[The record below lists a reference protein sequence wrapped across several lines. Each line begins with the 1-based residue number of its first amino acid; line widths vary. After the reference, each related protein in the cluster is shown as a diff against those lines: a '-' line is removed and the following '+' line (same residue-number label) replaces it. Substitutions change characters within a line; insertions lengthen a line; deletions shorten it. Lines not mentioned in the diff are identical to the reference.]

1 MYCYI
6 TVFTLTVDW
15 RISFQ
20 EPNNE
25 CLNRAVCFL
34 NETALPRYERLLADI
49 MQVFPLRGVQDATWC
64 TWGFVLRC
72 CCCCQRLWGELNV
85 RRTRSSSAV
94 KHPPFI
100 FPLVWRDSSSL
111 WRCHLIE
118 THSVVNNWNSS
129 ESSGIKTQDNQPWMT
144 YDIWNMI
151 YAVVVFKCKYTLQ
164 SQTHAVPPQKD
175 HLDKTR
181 QRLYINKIKM

>member
-1 MYCYI
+1 MSCYI

-20 EPNNE
+20 ETNNE

-34 NETALPRYERLLADI
+34 NETALPRHERLLADI

-144 YDIWNMI
+144 YDIWHM
-151 YAVVVFKCKYTLQ
+151 KYDICCCCL
-164 SQTHAVPPQKD
+164 
-175 HLDKTR
+175 
-181 QRLYINKIKM
+181 